1 MYFALQLKSII
12 ARFSNLLLSYLLFAI
27 RPTDTLQ
34 AFCSSRRSVVL
45 DNDFTDTNPKI
56 LHLFL
61 SADRRTTPQ

>member
-1 MYFALQLKSII
+1 MYFSLLLKSII
-12 ARFSNLLLSYLLFAI
+12 AQFSNLLLSYLLFAI

-45 DNDFTDTNPKI
+45 DNDFTDTTPNI